1 MSDENMEL
9 LLERLSAKIQELKI
23 ELKEEVKADIN
34 ELKIE
39 LKQEVKADINELDKR
54 WNERF
59 FQPSKETLGFA
70 RNVIVTAAVV
80 VVLVPFAKEALI
92 LVPKLLEL

>member
-9 LLERLSAKIQELKI
+9 LLRRLDAKIQELKQ
-23 ELKEEVKADIN
+23 
-34 ELKIE
+34 E
-39 LKQEVKADINELDKR
+39 LKQEVKADIDELDKR

-59 FQPSKETLGFA
+59 FQLSRETLGFA

-80 VVLVPFAKEALI
+80 AVLVPLAKEALV
-92 LVPKLLEL
+92 LVPKLLEP